1 LLVAFAMMVPL
12 ENLHPLQ
19 SGLFRLKHPTERRPG
34 LARESVWIF
43 WPRFAW
49 QALYKHAIL
58 GAMIV
63 RLVAVKMSIAR
74 DPKALAYMDPA
85 LSPVGDDND
94 AMLDLL
100 TKTTGAGS
108 AIAHIKKVAVLTGA
122 A

>member
-1 LLVAFAMMVPL
+1 
-12 ENLHPLQ
+12 
-19 SGLFRLKHPTERRPG
+19 

-74 DPKALAYMDPA
+74 DPNVLAYMDPA

-100 TKTTGAGS
+100 TKTTGAGA